1 MPSKEFD
8 KNVLSALTPKEKKK
22 KINPQHKGKSWESD
36 AAAILTKISGL
47 HFQRIFSSGA
57 SVGQSN
63 RHRIEELTIGQ
74 TEQMLGDIAAPETM
88 KQHLIFECKNY
99 ADLDIHNLISTEQ
112 GSKTFYGW
120 LGEMMYD
127 VESALTTLKSSRVP
141 IGFLCV
147 KLTRK
152 GSWITVNIGAFR
164 QAFGT
169 TAVFNPP
176 YVMLEHEPRP
186 GLVEAKWS
194 QRWVMIDFERFIK
207 DNADFMF
214 QQMNDAEIAAM
225 VKATVER
232 NVAAIQKRSLKDE
245 LKGKVSYLEG
255 KL

>member
-1 MPSKEFD
+1 MPSKNFNKD
-8 KNVLSALTPKEKKK
+8 ALKKLAPKEPKK
-22 KINPQHKGKSWESD
+22 KINSKQKGKVGESYFAD
-36 AAAILTKISGL
+36 ILTKISGL

-57 SVGQSN
+57 NVGQSN
-63 RHRIEELTIGQ
+63 RGRLETLTIGQ
-74 TEQMLGDIAAPETM
+74 GEQMLGDIAAPETM

-99 ADLDIHNLISTEQ
+99 EDLDIHNLISEQ